1 MAQDLTTMSH
11 KKGIKVLQ
19 IIWSAMVFSVAVYA
33 AIAWM
38 IRTRTVGLDSG
49 GAVTVALGAVSIGLL
64 IAQVKLHQN
73 LSDERLFSRIL
84 DLGSWGLSPD
94 AAEQLKE
101 LQVPERGVQLILQA
115 HVIFSVVIW
124 AMAEAVA
131 VFGLFLSLA
140 TGDPRLMGIFGIA
153 ALAQL
158 FWFRPQ
164 EKAPQAIGGTNTQA
178 PRDSKRRPNLTA
190 AAAVAATKTARS
202 ATEPR

>member
-1 MAQDLTTMSH
+1 MAQDLTGLSH
-11 KKGIKVLQ
+11 EKGIKVLQ
-19 IIWSAMVFSVAVYA
+19 IIWGAMVFSVAVYA

-38 IRTRTVGLDSG
+38 VRTRAVGLDAG
-49 GAVTVALGAVSIGLL
+49 GPVTMALGAVSIGLL
-64 IAQVKLHQN
+64 FAQVKLRQN
-73 LSDERLFSRIL
+73 LSDERLFPRIL

-140 TGDPRLMGIFGIA
+140 TGDPRLMAVFGLV
-153 ALAQL
+153 ALLQL
-158 FWFRPQ
+158 IWFRPK
-164 EKAPQAIGGTNTQA
+164 EKAFGEQLKRWHRYVEMNRGQVGES
-178 PRDSKRRPNLTA
+178 RD
-190 AAAVAATKTARS
+190 
-202 ATEPR
+202 TETR